1 MTNCK
6 TCMKEMQE
14 KLLQNARDG
23 ATGGAEAVKKLKPGV
38 EAMHERIKEAQSNDE

>member
-14 KLLQNARDG
+14 KLLQIARDG
-23 ATGGAEAVKKLKPGV
+23 ATGGRGGREEAKAG
-38 EAMHERIKEAQSNDE
+38 S

>member
-14 KLLQNARDG
+14 KLLQIARDG
-23 ATGGAEAVKKLKPGV
+23 ATGGAEAVRKLKPVV
-38 EAMHERIKEAQSNDE
+38 EAIHERIKEAQSNE